1 MDDNSDVSWTS
12 EVVCELID
20 SFKEHPALWHFA
32 HPHYNDQQKRKELL
46 RGISRRL
53 HRVTGGFIINED
65 VLYEKWRALKGQFD
79 DEMTKARQGEVSGWE
94 FYQRMLFL
102 SPEVLSACRFDD
114 LNGGIVPPV
123 LTTSVAKAVDA
134 NIRKILGY
142 VPKSLQQEVETVPIK
157 RPKVAPKNCAP
168 KPSTHWDTPSYVQQV
183 VSTWVPPR
191 EDSVEAVTQ
200 PLPPAPP
207 PTATAQV
214 TAKSEIGHILKS
226 DIDLLCQSS
235 PRPSMNGS
243 KYGDFVADQSF
254 RVCEDKWTFMGRMI
268 EEAARELESKNP
280 ELAFRLQKEIN
291 DVIFKYQIE
300 SLKYRK

>member
-157 RPKVAPKNCAP
+157 RPKVAPKNCTP
-168 KPSTHWDTPSYVQQV
+168 KPSTHWDTPSYVQQ
-183 VSTWVPPR
+183 
-191 EDSVEAVTQ
+191 
-200 PLPPAPP
+200 
-207 PTATAQV
+207 
-214 TAKSEIGHILKS
+214 AKSEIGHILKS

-291 DVIFKYQIE
+291 DLIFKYQIE